1 MGLEATCTLH
11 QGRESAAVRAH
22 LNTDRLEIRG
32 AARLDVPFKAV
43 ESIAAKPDGTL
54 QLKHAGG
61 QTVLV
66 FADAKT
72 AQKWAEKI
80 RSPKS
85 LIDKLGVK
93 PDSRV
98 AVLGVDDA
106 DFLAQATARLGTRP
120 TTKTGANL
128 DFLFYAADSAAE
140 LAKLKSLK
148 SHLQPAGA
156 IWVVSRKGREATLK
170 DTDVMQAAR
179 AAGLVDNK
187 VCSFSATHTALKLVI
202 PRSAR

>member
-1 MGLEATCTLH
+1 MGLEAKCTLRL
-11 QGRESAAVRAH
+11 GGEAVVVKAH
-22 LNTDRLEIRG
+22 LNTDRLELRG
-32 AARLDVPFKAV
+32 GARLDVPFKAV
-43 ESIAAKPDGTL
+43 ESIATKPDGTL

-66 FADAKT
+66 FADGKT
-72 AQKWAEKI
+72 AAKWAEKI

-98 AVLGVDDA
+98 DDVE
-106 DFLAQATARLGTRP
+106 FLAQAAARLWAKP
-120 TTKTGANL
+120 PVKIAANL
-128 DFLFYAADSAAE
+128 DFLFYAADSAAD

-148 SHLQPAGA
+148 AHLQPAGA
-156 IWVVSRKGREATLK
+156 IWVVSRKGKEATLK
-170 DTDVMQAAR
+170 DVDVMQAAR

-202 PRSAR
+202 PKAARAAGR